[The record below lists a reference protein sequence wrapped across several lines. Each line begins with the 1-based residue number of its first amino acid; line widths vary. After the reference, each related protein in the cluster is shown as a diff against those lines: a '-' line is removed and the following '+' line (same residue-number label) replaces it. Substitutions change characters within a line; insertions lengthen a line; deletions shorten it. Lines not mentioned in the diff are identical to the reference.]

1 MFTTEEGAEP
11 VIEGQ
16 RQSVLEDGDALQAL
30 LRQAA
35 HRVRAAPAATSFTI
49 QAIFSVLF
57 SSVYRNNVVLP
68 TSSDEFDESKSEER
82 SDPAASKLAH
92 LHPGTQTAW

>member
-1 MFTTEEGAEP
+1 MFTTEDGAEP

-68 TSSDEFDESKSEER
+68 TSSDEFDEIEER
-82 SDPAASKLAH
+82 GALRSRRK
-92 LHPGTQTAW
+92 